1 MLNVCIQISA
11 LFDVEYH
18 LEDLSPTGRTVS
30 LTYNPENDG
39 HAKIATVENHQ
50 AVIMIRKHYPE
61 YEPEPDL
68 IRNPPS
74 SSPTWWERMPAKPS
88 PENCPECAAGRPRV
102 KPWTLT
108 LRRTRSGSGAEAQPP

>member
-88 PENCPECAAGRPRV
+88 PENCPGSKSLQRPHPV
-102 KPWTLT
+102 NITWCQVCGWK
-108 LRRTRSGSGAEAQPP
+108 AES